1 MKGFELKRWLI
12 TSAKEDRWWFSIDGV
27 VYDDTYD
34 LSEISEIALD
44 FPNQDLRVQHV
55 SAANADRK
63 SEWLK
68 YEPDINP
75 RATNR
80 KMVQNATQANSVVSK
95 NTERKKESLRKS
107 HVCVVLTSWA
117 ILIGWVLKKE
127 HTLNLSELQVEGLE
141 KKIKLQEGE
150 ISSFDS
156 ELDDLKTAQEA
167 SYEAIGL
174 RDGFL
179 KKQSAQLNNLNSS
192 YLALVN
198 ANKKLQNLNSELVA
212 DSEKRSKMISS
223 LQNEVLLNTRQ
234 SEALVALER
243 EKIRLIKQQNA
254 IKQET
259 IERNKRQQ
267 TTDSMESELLK
278 QYYPMLV
285 GERAFDQAMRNRQGG
300 SSQSS
305 IYINPSANLQY
316 DLDQLNRRLDDVEF
330 QRRQREHNEAVRRNE
345 EEAQRRWEQQK
356 RDYENLPS
364 TLDR

>member
-1 MKGFELKRWLI
+1 MKDFELKRWVDWF
-12 TSAKEDRWWFSIDGV
+12 AKEDRWWFSIDGV

-75 RATNR
+75 RATNP
-80 KMVQNATQANSVVSK
+80 KMIQNATQANSVVSK

-223 LQNEVLLNTRQ
+223 LQNKVLLNTRQ

-254 IKQET
+254 IQNAIKQQNAIQQET
-259 IERNKRQQ
+259 I
-267 TTDSMESELLK
+267 DSSTRPE
-278 QYYPMLV
+278 YFPMLV